1 MPSLLN
7 MVVLSKSFTRNDLK
21 THSFDGSVRS
31 LQHLVAKLTLPMDN
45 TVGKPMGLA
54 VGVIVALLVGATCKV
69 IGMPVGVAA
78 LH

>member
-1 MPSLLN
+1 
-7 MVVLSKSFTRNDLK
+7 
-21 THSFDGSVRS
+21 
-31 LQHLVAKLTLPMDN
+31 LTLPMDN